1 MRVSRQ
7 LTAQQ
12 EAVTVEDGFH
22 LLKSVESAD
31 HLVPFP
37 RQVHLAHSGFQ
48 FGLEQ
53 DGQEAAEHMTPDCEQ
68 GDRLEWHLDNP
79 HNLLRQRFTT
89 MGVWNCFK

>member
-12 EAVTVEDGFH
+12 EAVAVEDGFY

-37 RQVHLAHSGFQ
+37 RQVYLAHSGFQ
-48 FGLEQ
+48 FGL
-53 DGQEAAEHMTPDCEQ
+53 
-68 GDRLEWHLDNP
+68 
-79 HNLLRQRFTT
+79 
-89 MGVWNCFK
+89 GVEVVASLHQYVVAVCVGCGCGLIVG